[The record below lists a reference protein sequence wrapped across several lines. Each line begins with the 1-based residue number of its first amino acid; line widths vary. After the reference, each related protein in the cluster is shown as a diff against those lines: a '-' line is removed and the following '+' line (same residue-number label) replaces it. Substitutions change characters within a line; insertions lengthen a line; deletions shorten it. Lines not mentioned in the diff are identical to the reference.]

1 MSASKPVA
9 HAEGKAG
16 AISTSPLYRPGACGV
31 VIVDAK
37 GRITH
42 CTGVAAGVLGLGA
55 RQISDKHYRSLPSA
69 LSKVIRRTIT
79 SGKPVD
85 GFQFDL
91 TIVGHGKRS
100 LAASTA
106 PLGRPG
112 QKRGAALVVNDLT
125 SLVQADQNLRQLDRL
140 AALGTVSASLAP
152 DIRKAGRK

>member
-9 HAEGKAG
+9 HAEGKTG
-16 AISTSPLYRPGACGV
+16 AISTSALYRPVACGV

-55 RQISDKHYRSLPSA
+55 RQISGKHYRSLPSA

-79 SGKPVD
+79 SGKPGD

-91 TIVGHGKRS
+91 TILGHGKPS
-100 LAASTA
+100 PATTTA

-112 QKRGAALVVNDLT
+112 PKPGRALCAKD
-125 SLVQADQNLRQLDRL
+125 
-140 AALGTVSASLAP
+140 
-152 DIRKAGRK
+152 